1 VTPPVRVLWLVKGL
15 GPGGA
20 EQLLVHQARAYARA
34 AGSGGS
40 DPEGLSFEAAYLV
53 PWKDHHVAALVDA
66 GVPTTCLDG
75 ARAWDLRWTW
85 RLRRRLARDPV
96 DVVHVHSPLVAAFT
110 RLVVRT
116 LPRHTRPALVYTEH
130 NRWPR
135 HQPATRLL
143 NRLTIGLD
151 DADLAVS
158 DDVRASMA
166 PRVRPRVEVLV
177 HGVDLESVRAR
188 AAERDDV
195 RAELGVGADE
205 VVVGIVANF
214 RREKAYDVFLAAAA
228 LAIAE
233 EPSLRFVSVGQGPL
247 EDEMRSRLAGLGAG
261 DRVRLLG
268 YRDDAVRVMSGF
280 DVFTLTSTHEGL
292 PVSLMDALALGLPVV
307 ATAVGG
313 VPQAVTDGVEAVLV
327 PPGRPDLLAGAYVAL
342 ARDPDRRGAMAE
354 AARAR
359 SAGFDVTVAA
369 ARQADL
375 YRALAASRS
384 A

>member
-1 VTPPVRVLWLVKGL
+1 MTGSGRIRVLWLVKGL

-20 EQLLVHQARAYARA
+20 EQLLVHQARAGHPPDLA
-34 AGSGGS
+34 
-40 DPEGLSFEAAYLV
+40 FEAAYLV
-53 PWKDHHVAALVDA
+53 PGKDHHVAALVEA

-75 ARAWDLRWTW
+75 ARPWDLRWVG
-85 RLRRRLARDPV
+85 RLRRRLVARPV

-110 RLVVRT
+110 RVMVRT
-116 LPRHTRPALVYTEH
+116 LPRRARPGLVYTEH

-135 HQPATRLL
+135 HAPATRVL

-158 DDVRASMA
+158 DDVRASMSA
-166 PRVRPRVEVLV
+166 RVRPRVEVLV
-177 HGVDLESVRAR
+177 HGVDLEAVRA
-188 AAERDDV
+188 AAAGREQA
-195 RAELGVGADE
+195 RAELGVGPDD

-214 RREKAYDVFLAAAA
+214 RREKAYEVFLAAAA
-228 LAIAE
+228 TAIAE

-247 EDEMRSRLAGLGAG
+247 EAEMRDRLARLGAG
-261 DRVRLLG
+261 DRIRLLG

-280 DVFTLTSTHEGL
+280 DVCTLTSTHEGL

-313 VPQAVTDGVEAVLV
+313 VPQAVTDGVEAVLA
-327 PPGRPDLLAGAYVAL
+327 PPGRPGRLADAYVAL
-342 ARDPDRRGAMAE
+342 ARDPARRARMAE

-359 SAGFDVTVAA
+359 SARFDVTVAA
-369 ARQADL
+369 ARQAEL
-375 YRALAASRS
+375 YRELAARRRP
-384 A
+384 